1 MKTFD
6 VNGNNDL
13 FTGND
18 GNIAIVSG
26 EPAVKNVCAQYVKA
40 LRGEMLHKQ
49 DKGIPYRKT
58 TFGRQADLPLF
69 ESAFRE
75 RMREIPQ
82 VTAVVSFRATLNDNE
97 LNYVAVLR
105 TEYGSITLNG

>member
-6 VNGNNDL
+6 VNGSNDL

-18 GNIAIVSG
+18 GNLTIVSG
-26 EPAVKNVCAQYVKA
+26 EQAVKNVCAQYVKA
-40 LRGEMLHKQ
+40 LRGEMLHKR
-49 DKGIPYRKT
+49 DKGIPYWKT

-69 ESAFRE
+69 EAAFRE
-75 RMREIPQ
+75 RMREVSQ
-82 VTAVVSFRATLNDNE
+82 VTAVVSFSATLSDNE
-97 LNYVAVLR
+97 LNYVAVLQ

>member
-13 FTGND
+13 LTGND

-40 LRGEMLHKQ
+40 LRGEMLHKL
-49 DKGIPYRKT
+49 DKGIPYWKT

-82 VTAVVSFRATLNDNE
+82 VTAVVSFRATLNENE
-97 LNYVAVLR
+97 LNYVAVLQ

>member
-26 EPAVKNVCAQYVKA
+26 EPAVKNVCHRRNWKYTC
-40 LRGEMLHKQ
+40 
-49 DKGIPYRKT
+49 RK
-58 TFGRQADLPLF
+58 
-69 ESAFRE
+69 
-75 RMREIPQ
+75 
-82 VTAVVSFRATLNDNE
+82 
-97 LNYVAVLR
+97 
-105 TEYGSITLNG
+105 